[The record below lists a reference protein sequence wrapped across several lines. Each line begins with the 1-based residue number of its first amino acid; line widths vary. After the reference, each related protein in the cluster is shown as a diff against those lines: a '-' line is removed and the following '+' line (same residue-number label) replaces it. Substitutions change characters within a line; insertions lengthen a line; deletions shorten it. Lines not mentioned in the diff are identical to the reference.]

1 LQSIIPPEVGRY
13 MTGRLILFLL
23 TCGPFVLTL
32 YAWIKVRQERQR
44 PRAVALMALGIVT
57 ANAALAAGTFLR
69 YQFRSSVRPPPWEN
83 PQVLTFGMLFLLA
96 PIGMIVGLVAALRGC
111 PKWLICIVEI
121 ASVPLLMVGFLA
133 VGAV

>member
-1 LQSIIPPEVGRY
+1 
-13 MTGRLILFLL
+13 MTGRLIFFML

-32 YAWIKVRQERQR
+32 YAWIKIHRERHR
-44 PRAVALMALGIVT
+44 LSAVSLSALGVVT
-57 ANAALAAGTFLR
+57 ANAALAVGAFLC
-69 YQFRSSVRPPPWEN
+69 YQLRSSARPPPWEDI
-83 PQVLTFGMLFLLA
+83 QVLTLGMLFLLA

-133 VGAV
+133 VAAV